1 MVTSDFGSI
10 EAPVDSGPQCARRVP
25 EPLPTGPTRIVTT
38 RMRLPE
44 RQLAVLE
51 AASATEERTI
61 AAIADDTGLKP
72 ETVTGAAF
80 DLRDEGL
87 LAVSETTAE
96 DAELTAEGRRYVD
109 DGLPEIRLYRAA
121 ADASDGD
128 DQVPMGEAIDASGLS
143 GSAVD
148 IALSNLPRKG
158 YGTIE
163 SGSLSIDPDADV
175 DADPEAAALAALAAA
190 ADGADEATADGA
202 DEATD
207 GDGMDPDGAGV
218 APDGIPADAE
228 TLDRL
233 AARGLVD
240 LVERTTRSVTL
251 TDAGVDA
258 LMAGVEAAETVGE
271 LTPELLASGEWR
283 DVEFAAYN
291 VEADAPAMEG
301 GRKHVLRATA
311 DRVKDVLVGMGF
323 QEMEGPHADSDFW
336 INDCLFMPQD
346 HPARTHWDRFALD
359 VDPMADI
366 PPELIDRVESAHRD
380 GWGADGDGYH
390 SPWSEAFAREVA
402 LRGHTTSLSM
412 RYLSGVA
419 GAELEPPQRYF
430 SVEKVYRN
438 DTLDPTHLLEFFQ
451 IEGWVMAEDLS
462 VRDLM
467 GTFEEFYH
475 QFGIEGIRFKPHYN
489 PYTEPSF
496 ELFGEHP
503 ETGEEIEI
511 GNSVIFREEVTAPLG
526 VDCDVMAWG
535 LALERL
541 AMLTTGAEDI
551 RDLHGTL
558 ADIEFLRN
566 AEVTH

>member
-1 MVTSDFGSI
+1 
-10 EAPVDSGPQCARRVP
+10 
-25 EPLPTGPTRIVTT
+25 
-38 RMRLPE
+38 MRLPE

-51 AASATEERTI
+51 AASATDERTV
-61 AAIADDTGLKP
+61 AEIADETDLKP
-72 ETVTGAAF
+72 ETVAGAAF
-80 DLRDEGL
+80 DLADEGL
-87 LAVSETTAE
+87 VEVGSATDETL
-96 DAELTAEGRRYVD
+96 ELTDEGRTYVE
-109 DGLPEIRLYRAA
+109 DGLPETRLYRAGLDA
-121 ADASDGD
+121 GADAEPVS
-128 DQVPMGEAIDASGLS
+128 MGEVIGGADLDGPE
-143 GSAVD
+143 VD
-148 IALSNLPRKG
+148 IALANFARKG
-158 YGTIE
+158 F
-163 SGSLSIDPDADV
+163 GSVNGGELSVDPDVDP
-175 DADPEAAALAALAAA
+175 DADPEATALAALADAGGEGEGLDA
-190 ADGADEATADGA
+190 EALDVDEAAIDQ
-202 DEATD
+202 
-207 GDGMDPDGAGV
+207 
-218 APDGIPADAE
+218 
-228 TLDRL
+228 LDS
-233 AARGLVD
+233 RGLVA
-240 LVERTTRSVTL
+240 VGESVTRTVRL
-251 TDAGVDA
+251 TDDGVDA
-258 LMAGVEAAETVGE
+258 LMTGVEATETVGA

-283 DVEFAAYN
+283 DAEFAEYN
-291 VEADAPAMEG
+291 VEADAETARG
-301 GRKHVLRATA
+301 GRKHVLRRTA

-323 QEMEGPHADSDFW
+323 QEMEGPHADADFW

-359 VDPMADI
+359 VDQMESIPDELMA
-366 PPELIDRVESAHRD
+366 RVEAAHRD
-380 GWGADGDGYH
+380 GWGVDGDGYH
-390 SPWSEAFAREVA
+390 SPWSADFAREVA

-412 RYLSGVA
+412 RYLSGIA

-467 GTFEEFYH
+467 GTFEEFYR
-475 QFGIEGIRFKPHYN
+475 QFGITDIRFKPHYN

-511 GNSVIFREEVTAPLG
+511 GNSGVFREEVTGPLG

-558 ADIEFLRN
+558 ADIDFLRN
-566 AEVTH
+566 AEVSY

>member
-1 MVTSDFGSI
+1 
-10 EAPVDSGPQCARRVP
+10 
-25 EPLPTGPTRIVTT
+25 
-38 RMRLPE
+38 MRLPE

-51 AASATEERTI
+51 AASATDERTTDEI
-61 AAIADDTGLKP
+61 AVETGLKP

-87 LAVSETTAE
+87 LAVTETTTE
-96 DAELTAEGRRYVD
+96 VAELTDEGSDYVA
-109 DGLPEIRLYRAA
+109 DGLPETRLYRAA
-121 ADASDGD
+121 VDAGAADEA
-128 DQVPMGEAIDASGLS
+128 VAMGEVIGRADLAGPE
-143 GSAVD
+143 VD
-148 IALSNLPRKG
+148 IALANFPRKG
-158 YGTIE
+158 FGTID
-163 SGSLSIDPDADV
+163 SGELTVDPNADP
-175 DADPEAAALAALAAA
+175 DADPEAAALETL
-190 ADGADEATADGA
+190 ADGGSVDDGS
-202 DEATD
+202 
-207 GDGMDPDGAGV
+207 V
-218 APDGIPADAE
+218 
-228 TLDRL
+228 LDRL
-233 AARGLVD
+233 ASRGLVD
-240 LVERTTRSVTL
+240 LAERTTRAVRL

-258 LMAGVEAAETVGE
+258 LMEGVEAAETVGQV
-271 LTPELLASGEWR
+271 TPDLLASGEWE
-283 DVEFAAYN
+283 DVEFAEYN
-291 VEADAPAMEG
+291 VEADAPAVEG
-301 GRKHVLRATA
+301 GRKHVLRRTA

-359 VDPMADI
+359 VDPMEEI
-366 PPELIDRVESAHRD
+366 PETLIDRVETAHRD
-380 GWGADGDGYH
+380 GWGEDGDGYH
-390 SPWSEAFAREVA
+390 SPWSEDFAREVA

-412 RYLSGVA
+412 RYLSGYA

-467 GTFEEFYH
+467 GTFEEFYR
-475 QFGIEGIRFKPHYN
+475 QFGITDIRFKPHYN

-496 ELFGEHP
+496 ELFGDHP

-511 GNSVIFREEVTAPLG
+511 GNSGIFREEVTGPLG

-558 ADIEFLRN
+558 ADIDFLRN
-566 AEVTH
+566 AEVSY

>member
-1 MVTSDFGSI
+1 
-10 EAPVDSGPQCARRVP
+10 
-25 EPLPTGPTRIVTT
+25 
-38 RMRLPE
+38 MRLPE

-51 AASATEERTI
+51 AASATDELTVAEI
-61 AAIADDTGLKP
+61 AAETDLKP
-72 ETVTGAAF
+72 ETVAGAAF
-80 DLRDEGL
+80 DLSDEGL
-87 LAVSETTAE
+87 VEVSSAE
-96 DAELTAEGRRYVD
+96 DETLELTDEGRSYVE
-109 DGLPEIRLYRAA
+109 DGLPETRLYRAGLDA
-121 ADASDGD
+121 GADAEPAS
-128 DQVPMGEAIDASGLS
+128 MGEVIGEADLNGPE
-143 GSAVD
+143 VD
-148 IALSNLPRKG
+148 IALANFARKG
-158 YGTIE
+158 F
-163 SGSLSIDPDADV
+163 GSVDGGELSVDPDADP
-175 DADPEAAALAALAAA
+175 DADPEAAALNALADA
-190 ADGADEATADGA
+190 G
-202 DEATD
+202 
-207 GDGMDPDGAGV
+207 GAGV
-218 APDGIPADAE
+218 DAAA
-228 TLDRL
+228 LDVDAAVVEQL
-233 AARGLVD
+233 ASRGLVA
-240 LVERTTRSVTL
+240 VAESVTRTVRL
-251 TDAGVDA
+251 TDDGVDA
-258 LMAGVEAAETVGE
+258 LMTGVEATETVGA
-271 LTPELLASGEWR
+271 LTPELLASGEWQ
-283 DVEFAAYN
+283 DVEFAEYN
-291 VEADAPAMEG
+291 VEADAETARG
-301 GRKHVLRATA
+301 GRKHVLRRTA

-323 QEMEGPHADSDFW
+323 QEMEGPHADADFW

-359 VDPMADI
+359 VDPMESI
-366 PPELIDRVESAHRD
+366 PEELIDRVESAHRD
-380 GWGADGDGYH
+380 GWGEDGDGYH
-390 SPWSEAFAREVA
+390 SPWSEEFAREVA

-467 GTFEEFYH
+467 GTFEEFYR
-475 QFGIEGIRFKPHYN
+475 QFGITDIRFKPHYN

-511 GNSVIFREEVTAPLG
+511 GNSGVFREEVTGPLG

-558 ADIEFLRN
+558 ADIDFLRN
-566 AEVTH
+566 AEVSY

>member
-1 MVTSDFGSI
+1 
-10 EAPVDSGPQCARRVP
+10 
-25 EPLPTGPTRIVTT
+25 
-38 RMRLPE
+38 MRLPE

-51 AASATEERTI
+51 AASATDERTVAEI
-61 AAIADDTGLKP
+61 AAAADLKP
-72 ETVTGAAF
+72 ETAAGAAF
-80 DLRDEGL
+80 DLADEGL
-87 LAVSETTAE
+87 VEVGSVSDETVA
-96 DAELTAEGRRYVD
+96 LTDEGRRYVD
-109 DGLPEIRLYRAA
+109 EGLPETRLYRAGRDA
-121 ADASDGD
+121 GADAEPVSMGA
-128 DQVPMGEAIDASGLS
+128 VIGEADLDGPE
-143 GSAVD
+143 VD
-148 IALSNLPRKG
+148 IALANFARKG
-158 YGTIE
+158 FGRVD
-163 SGSLSIDPDADV
+163 GGDLSVEPDADPDADS
-175 DADPEAAALAALAAA
+175 EATALAALAD
-190 ADGADEATADGA
+190 ADGDEGGFEADALDADESVIDQ
-202 DEATD
+202 
-207 GDGMDPDGAGV
+207 
-218 APDGIPADAE
+218 
-228 TLDRL
+228 LDS
-233 AARGLVD
+233 RGLISVAES
-240 LVERTTRSVTL
+240 VTRTVTL

-258 LMAGVEAAETVGE
+258 LMTGVEATETVGA

-283 DVEFAAYN
+283 DAEFAEYN
-291 VEADAPAMEG
+291 VEAEAETARG
-301 GRKHVLRATA
+301 GRKHVLRRTA

-323 QEMEGPHADSDFW
+323 KEMEGPHADADFW

-359 VDPMADI
+359 VDRMESIPDELMA
-366 PPELIDRVESAHRD
+366 RVESAHRD
-380 GWGADGDGYH
+380 GWGVDGDGYH
-390 SPWSEAFAREVA
+390 SPWSQDFAREVA

-419 GAELEPPQRYF
+419 GAEIEPPQRYF

-467 GTFEEFYH
+467 GTFEEFYR
-475 QFGIEGIRFKPHYN
+475 QFGITDIRFKPHYN

-511 GNSVIFREEVTAPLG
+511 GNSGVFREEVTGPLG

-558 ADIEFLRN
+558 ADIDFLRN
-566 AEVTH
+566 AEVSY